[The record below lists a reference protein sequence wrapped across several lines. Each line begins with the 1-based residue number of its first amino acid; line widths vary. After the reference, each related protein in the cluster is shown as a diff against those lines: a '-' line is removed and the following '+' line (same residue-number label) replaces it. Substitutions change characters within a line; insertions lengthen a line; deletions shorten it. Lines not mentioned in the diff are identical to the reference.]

1 MLASSTVLQDRYRIV
16 SLLGKGGMGAVYE
29 AVDQKFGSTV
39 AIKETLVSGDE
50 LARAFEREARL
61 LNMLRHRAL
70 PMVMDYFAEND
81 GQFLVM
87 QYIPG
92 DNLAELGAQNGG
104 PFSQE
109 QVLHWAEQLLD
120 ALSYLHE
127 HEPPII

>member
-1 MLASSTVLQDRYRIV
+1 MLAPNTVLQDRYKIT

-39 AIKETLVSGDE
+39 AIKQTLVTGDE

-61 LNMLRHRAL
+61 LNKLRHRAL
-70 PMVMDYFAEND
+70 PMVMDYFAEGD

-92 DNLAELGAQNGG
+92 DDLAALGTRNGG
-104 PFSQE
+104 PFPQE
-109 QVLHWAEQLLD
+109 QVLRWAEQLLD
-120 ALSYLHE
+120 VL
-127 HEPPII
+127 